1 MDSQT
6 GSESKLFRSE
16 ALEHYLR
23 EVDGKGV
30 LQVSPPWTWMLL
42 VGFGA
47 MVVAAVVLS
56 IVGRVE
62 VNDRGK
68 GILRPLAGVRVL
80 LAPTGGVV
88 AERKFNP
95 GDFVPAGMP
104 VIRLDSPQVQANR
117 LEADRHL
124 QLLSNEFTGVANQQD
139 ALYERQ
145 RTDLESRLQSATL
158 DLESFVLSEQLQA
171 RKLKANQELAARGIV
186 GRLELETAEESLEQA
201 RRQVRSGR
209 QALQQVKQDLIS
221 LEAQRKNQLFTRKSE
236 YETAKARVDA
246 VGYAEHETSLSA
258 PVAGYL
264 DALTVRPGD
273 LVQAGQPVAKVMPLD
288 GPMSIV
294 SFLSEK
300 NRAYVHEGDEVKLE
314 LNQYPSAEYGVLTGK
329 IRRVGKDLV
338 SSSEWKEAMGE
349 EGKPEEASFRVEID
363 VIPGVGGSALKDVQL
378 RPGMLLN
385 VRYTLRRQSLI
396 AFAFSPIR
404 RWLN

>member
-30 LQVSPPWTWMLL
+30 LQVSPPWTWVLL
-42 VGFGA
+42 AGFGA
-47 MVVAAVVLS
+47 MVVSAVVLS
-56 IVGRVE
+56 IFGHVE

-95 GDFVPAGMP
+95 GDFVPAGVP
-104 VIRLDSPQVQANR
+104 VIRLDSPQVQASR

-124 QLLSNEFTGVANQQD
+124 QLLAHDFTGVASQQD

-145 RTDLESRLQSATL
+145 RTDLNSKLQSTTQ

-201 RRQVRSGR
+201 RRQVRAGR
-209 QALQQVKQDLIS
+209 QALQQVKQDLLS
-221 LEAQRKNQLFTRKSE
+221 LDAQRKNQLYTRKSE

-246 VGYAEHETSLSA
+246 VGYSEQETSLSA

-273 LVQAGQPVAKVMPLD
+273 LVQAGQPIAKVMPVD
-288 GPMSIV
+288 GPMAIV
-294 SFLSEK
+294 SFLAEK

-314 LNQYPSAEYGVLTGK
+314 LNQYPSAEFGVLTGK

-338 SSSEWKEAMGE
+338 AMPELKEALGD
-349 EGKPEEASFRVEID
+349 EGKLEEPSFRIEIE
-363 VIPGVGGSALKDVQL
+363 VVPGQGGTALKNVLL

-385 VRYTLRRQSLI
+385 VRYTLRRQSLM
-396 AFAFSPIR
+396 AFAFAPIR